1 MEEKERVSN
10 VARILLTAAC
20 FVIVVAGMRAAGSI
34 LVPFLLALFIAII
47 CAPPLFWM
55 QRKGIPSAL
64 AALAIVIAIIA
75 IGLLL
80 TTLVGTSVSD
90 FSKSLP
96 LYQQHLSAKTAA
108 LISFLRGLGFEI
120 SDEVLTDYFHPGKI
134 MKMVGNTLTGLSG
147 LLSNVFLILL
157 TVVFI
162 LLEAYAFPHKLRTAL
177 RNPEESLGRLSRFTE
192 SVNRYLAIKTLFSML
207 TGILIWIWL
216 AVLGVKYALLWGLL
230 AFLFNYVPNIGS
242 FIAAIPAILMA
253 LIQLGVSSA
262 LLACLGYIVVN
273 IAMGSLVEPRFM
285 GRGLGLS
292 TLVVFLSLVFWGWV
306 LGPVGMLLSVPLTM
320 IVKIAL
326 ESSEETRWIA
336 VILGPS
342 PTGAAGKKAVRESD
356 KSRHP

>member
-1 MEEKERVSN
+1 
-10 VARILLTAAC
+10 
-20 FVIVVAGMRAAGSI
+20 
-34 LVPFLLALFIAII
+34 
-47 CAPPLFWM
+47 
-55 QRKGIPSAL
+55 
-64 AALAIVIAIIA
+64 
-75 IGLLL
+75 
-80 TTLVGTSVSD
+80 
-90 FSKSLP
+90 
-96 LYQQHLSAKTAA
+96 
-108 LISFLRGLGFEI
+108 
-120 SDEVLTDYFHPGKI
+120 VLTDYFHPGKI